1 MNVFYYCFLNYFS
14 IYCYGCVVRKL
25 RLGEKLLG
33 TDTVFVG
40 WIRKMC
46 YTEISK
52 KFAFGDI
59 SGDIYF
65 CPLQDHIA
73 LLNK

>member
-1 MNVFYYCFLNYFS
+1 M
-14 IYCYGCVVRKL
+14 RKL